1 MLKRFFLTTLNR
13 MTLFMLIPILIL
25 GLAVNLFLN
34 RSMRGQMDAQN
45 EAVITQ
51 ASGACNLAFQIFDSV
66 EVFVSANYQMVTALK
81 HFAGGQGVTLTDLN
95 TLNNLHHSI
104 LSIIAACPYI
114 DSADIYVSG
123 MDKYYSSGAKIASI
137 ADTAEGQWL
146 ASLTPQPLPTMM
158 RRTIPARFAM
168 EQNKE
173 VISFVRSAFS
183 GMMTTSGLVV
193 MNIDLKKLRET
204 LYAVL
209 PNAGQQVF
217 LISGDAVVALSGED
231 NADRDVIGTL
241 LHAGDGVRECL
252 WNGVQARV
260 SVRELSRYGWNFVA
274 VTPLDALYAVQRQAL
289 RFLALLVALCVA
301 LIVLLSAFSARSNLK
316 KVRAVVEAVETVA
329 NGGQITS
336 AALSRDVFGYIIREI
351 GRTGLHSEM
360 MRMQINEKRYQM
372 ELLEARALQYQI
384 NPHFQINTLRAI
396 YWKVVENE
404 GMASDAACMVENMMD
419 FMGYVLSDP
428 HKLATMEEEIRH
440 SQSFCELLEIRHRG
454 DVRFQWDVAAECL
467 EALCCRLILEP
478 YLENAYVH
486 GLRGLEGRSRVE
498 IRVRRQGADVVITVA
513 DDGRGMPPEKLA
525 RLRQALARGG
535 TEAESI
541 GLYNAHRRMTLRY
554 GEGYGVSIDAAKGE
568 GTTVTLRFP
577 FQAEKKAERKRKVDY

>member
-1 MLKRFFLTTLNR
+1 MLKRFFLMTLNR

-25 GLAVNLFLN
+25 GAAVNLFLS

-51 ASGACNLAFQIFDSV
+51 ASGACDLAFQIFDSV

-81 HFAGGQGVTLTDLN
+81 HFASGQEISLTDLN

-123 MDKYYSSGAKIASI
+123 MDKYYSSGQKIASM

-146 ASLTPQPLPTMM
+146 ASLTPQPLPTMT

-168 EQNKE
+168 ERDKE

-193 MNIDLKKLRET
+193 MNIDLMKLRET
-204 LYAVL
+204 LQAVL

-231 NADRDVIGTL
+231 DADLDVVGTL
-241 LHAGDGVRECL
+241 LHAGEGVRECL

-274 VTPLDALYAVQRQAL
+274 VTPLDALYAVQRQAM
-289 RFLALLVALCVA
+289 RFFALLVVLCVI

-316 KVRAVVEAVETVA
+316 KVRAVLEAVETVA
-329 NGGQITS
+329 NGGRITPVDS
-336 AALSRDVFGYIIREI
+336 PRDVFGYIIREME
-351 GRTGLHSEM
+351 RTGLHSEM

-372 ELLEARALQYQI
+372 ELLEDRALQYQI
-384 NPHFQINTLRAI
+384 NPHFQINTLRTI
-396 YWKVVENE
+396 YWKIVENE
-404 GMASDAACMVENMMD
+404 GMASEAACMVENMMD

-428 HKLATMEEEIRH
+428 HKLTTLEEEIRH
-440 SQSFCELLEIRHRG
+440 SRSFCEILEMRHQG
-454 DVRFQWDVAAECL
+454 DGRFHWDVAEDCL
-467 EALCCRLILEP
+467 EAPCCRLILEP

-486 GLRGLEGRSRVE
+486 GLRGLEGRSRVD
-498 IRVRRQGADVVITVA
+498 VRARREGEDVVITVS
-513 DDGRGMPPEKLA
+513 DNGRGIPPDKLA
-525 RLRQALARGG
+525 RLRQALKRGG
-535 TEAESI
+535 TEEESI
-541 GLYNAHRRMTLRY
+541 GLYNAHRRMALRY
-554 GEGYGVSIDAAKGE
+554 GEGYGVSIDAAEGE

-577 FQAEKKAERKRKVDY
+577 CSMEKKDKRKRKVDN